1 MTPKA
6 TPLWKAKDAAEATN
20 GTIRG
25 SWQATGI
32 SIDSR
37 TARPGDLFVAL
48 KGPSFDGHDY
58 VAQAL
63 ENGCAAAM
71 VTKIIAGYEKQ
82 CLLVHDTME
91 GLQNLGLAGRERTDA
106 TVFGITGSV
115 GKTGTKEAL
124 RACLDKLGPVHATQ
138 GNLNNHIGVPLT
150 LARMPDHVEAAVIEI
165 GMNHQGEIA
174 PLSEM
179 AAPDVAMITAV
190 TNAHI
195 EFFDDESGIADEK
208 ADIFAGLQGLCT
220 AVLPRDNRWFDR
232 LNDKAERLGADS
244 ILSFGQSEEADVR
257 LVNVK
262 AVPDGSE
269 VTIDMAGTPL
279 TFDLGLPGRHWAV
292 NATGIIACLM
302 AADRNVA
309 DALDVFADM
318 VPSPGRGERTVL
330 EKQGGKALLIDES
343 YNASP
348 AAVEAL
354 IEVLGEINGRYTQR
368 RILVLGDM
376 LELGDSAP
384 DLHAGLSN
392 AVEEFDIDKV
402 FTAGPMSRALFEAL
416 PDAKRGIATDDADSL
431 CELVA
436 EDVGPGDVVAV
447 KGSLGSGMR
456 VVVDAIKA
464 SAGAEVRHA
473 C

>member
-1 MTPKA
+1 MTPKV
-6 TPLWKAKDAAEATN
+6 TPLWTPKDASEAAN
-20 GTIRG
+20 GITRG
-25 SWQATGI
+25 SWKATGV

-48 KGPSFDGHDY
+48 QGPNFDGHDY
-58 VAQAL
+58 AEKAF

-71 VTKIIAGYEKQ
+71 VTKTIAGYEKQ
-82 CLLVHDTME
+82 CLLVNDTMA
-91 GLQNLGLAGRERTDA
+91 GLQGLGLAARDRAEA
-106 TVFGITGSV
+106 TIFGITGSV

-124 RACLDKLGPVHATQ
+124 RACLDRLGPVHATQ

-150 LARMPDHVEAAVIEI
+150 LARMPSHVEAAVIEM
-165 GMNHQGEIA
+165 GMNHPGEIA

-179 AAPDVAMITAV
+179 AGPDVAMITSV

-195 EFFDDESGIADEK
+195 EFFADESGIADEK

-220 AVLPRDNRWFDR
+220 AVLPKDNRWYDR
-232 LNDKAERLGADS
+232 LHRKAEDLGADS
-244 ILSFGQSEEADVR
+244 ILSFGQADDADVR
-257 LVNVK
+257 LTDVK

-279 TFDLGLPGRHWAV
+279 TFALGLPGRHWAV

-309 DALDVFADM
+309 EAIDVFADM

-330 EKQGGKALLIDES
+330 EKGDGKALLIDES

-348 AAVEAL
+348 AAVQAL

-376 LELGDSAP
+376 LELGDEGPA
-384 DLHAGLSN
+384 LHADLAKS
-392 AVEEFDIDKV
+392 VEAFDIDKV
-402 FTAGPMSRALFEAL
+402 FTAGPLSRALFEAL
-416 PDAKRGIATDDADSL
+416 PPAKRGIACDDAEAL
-431 CELVA
+431 CDLVA
-436 EDVGPGDVVAV
+436 DDVGAGDVVAV
-447 KGSLGSGMR
+447 KGSLGSGTK